1 MKYLPQILMSGLL
14 MLQSGMIAAST
25 TGALGKIPV
34 DSAKSYR
41 APEAKKLSGKVERVD
56 SATMIMVIGNVSYHY
71 DSRLVVLNGT
81 LPKAGEQVDIIY
93 QQPPGNGGRQLIQIR
108 IN

>member
-1 MKYLPQILMSGLL
+1 MKYLQQILVLGVL
-14 MLQSGMIAAST
+14 MLQSGMIGAST

-41 APEAKKLSGKVERVD
+41 APEARKLSGKVERVD
-56 SATMIMVIGNVSYHY
+56 SAHMIMVIGNVSYHY
-71 DSRLVVLNGT
+71 DSRLVVLNGAF
-81 LPKAGEQVDIIY
+81 PKAGEQVDIIY
-93 QQPPGNGGRQLIQIR
+93 QQLPGSGDRQLIQIR